1 MKTRKLIS
9 IVLLLAM
16 SFSSLH
22 AYAID
27 FLDED
32 HCSVSEY
39 VQEIEMPHDGNIA
52 GDICNIHHDFHTVFL
67 LPETYLPVTHT
78 VATEVNIHV
87 ALTHDFQSYK
97 NFLKPPITL
106 S

>member
-1 MKTRKLIS
+1 MI
-9 IVLLLAM
+9 LLMAM

-22 AYAID
+22 AYAIS

-39 VQEIEMPHDGNIA
+39 VQEIETANLSEFS
-52 GDICNIHHDFHTVFL
+52 GDVCDVHHEFHTLFL
-67 LPETYLPVTHT
+67 LPEAAVLL
-78 VATEVNIHV
+78 TEHQNIPTEISP
-87 ALTHDFQSYK
+87 AESYTFYFQN
-97 NFLKPPITL
+97 NFLQPPIFL